1 MRVLGIDPGING
13 AIALYDTDTL
23 ALDVLD
29 VPILKV
35 MTSTRKSRS
44 ELDVASIL
52 QIVLDLAPDRAFI
65 EQVAAMPGQGVVSMF
80 RFGDAF
86 GVLRGVVTGAQIP
99 LDYVRPQEWQKLVRM
114 PKGDDAGRL
123 RVNQLF
129 PKSTNLFKRK
139 LDHNR
144 ADAALIAYAGSIIL
158 KEISKHPLT
167 D

>member
-1 MRVLGIDPGING
+1 MRVLGIDPGVSG

-23 ALDVLD
+23 ALDVHD
-29 VPILKV
+29 VPVLKV
-35 MTSTRKSRS
+35 LTGARKARN
-44 ELDVASIL
+44 ELDVASIF
-52 QIVLDLAPDRAFI
+52 QIIQELAPDRAFI
-65 EQVAAMPGQGVVSMF
+65 EQVGAMPGQGVVSMF

-114 PKGDDAGRL
+114 PRGDDAGRL

-129 PKSTNLFKRK
+129 PKSSNLFKRK

-158 KEISKHPLT
+158 KEIQKHPLT